1 MPQVIAYR
9 TALGNLIKSAT
20 TGDWENDVQDA
31 STATFVS
38 NVNLTGTGTSA
49 KSSAIA
55 ASYGAGRGGN
65 SGTVSRV
72 FAEFSIPSEA
82 QGNITAIT
90 LRLLSYNSSTGNA
103 IVAKSNAAPLNGTTY
118 QASDFNDYTTTAYSA
133 VQNKAS
139 ANTIPAWPTS
149 TSTTTTFDIP
159 LNSTAVSDANSNNI
173 LKIVFMN
180 YDHDFE
186 VSEPSLGT
194 FAYNGIRFVN
204 GTSDTYGKRMRI
216 VIDYE
221 TGYGNNVSG
230 VASANIAKINGV
242 ATANI
247 AKVSG
252 VS

>member
-1 MPQVIAYR
+1 MPQVEAFR
-9 TALGNLIKSAT
+9 TALGQITKTAT
-20 TGDWENDVQDA
+20 TSDWENDVQDA
-31 STATFVS
+31 STGTFVS

-55 ASYGAGRGGN
+55 ATYGAGRSGN
-65 SGTVSRV
+65 SGTVNRV
-72 FAEFSIPSEA
+72 FAQFSIPSEA

-90 LRLLSYNSSTGNA
+90 LRLLPYVNSTGNA
-103 IVAKSNAAPLNGTTY
+103 IVAKSNAAPLNNTTY
-118 QASDFNDYTTTAYSA
+118 QTSDFSDYTTTAYSA

-139 ANTIPAWPTS
+139 ANTIPAWSTS
-149 TSTTTTFDIP
+149 SSTTTTFDIA

-186 VSEPSLGT
+186 VSEPPLGT
-194 FAYNGIRFVN
+194 FVFNGIRFVN
-204 GTSDTYGKRMRI
+204 GTSDTSGKRMRI

-230 VASANIAKINGV
+230 VASANIAEINGV

-247 AKVSG
+247 GKVLG